1 MRVKT
6 GIAFIAV
13 FLCTV
18 CLPLHEARAQGRTSL
33 QNPMASGTAGLVF
46 GQVMRLSVANIG
58 VVDVTAKCGPRLN
71 PLPIVLFEQ
80 TFVLGP
86 GEARDIDL
94 SAEIVPRE
102 HFDSFGRAQIR
113 MACTSTSATLL
124 ANLEVFDLET
134 GKTTI
139 IVPLQATGL
148 FTSP

>member
-1 MRVKT
+1 MYAKT
-6 GIAFIAV
+6 GITFVVA

-18 CLPLHEARAQGRTSL
+18 CLPLHDAQAQGRISL
-33 QNPMASGTAGLVF
+33 QSPIASGTAGLVF

-71 PLPIVLFEQ
+71 PFPIVLFEQ

-86 GEARDIDL
+86 GETRDIDL

-113 MACTSTSATLL
+113 MACTSTAPTLL

-139 IVPLQATGL
+139 IVPLQATSFL
-148 FTSP
+148 TSP